1 MPLLP
6 AEPSVYPSSLFDDL
20 AVDGQSHLRWSAL
33 YVKARAEKAVARKL
47 LSHGLS
53 FFLPQHRQQWRSQGR
68 LRSSYLPLFPG
79 YVFLL
84 ADDDA
89 RIRVLETN
97 LVLRFLHVEDQEQLC
112 ADLARVHRLIEA
124 GLPLTPVER
133 LKPGTLV
140 EVTSGVLEG
149 TRGKIV
155 RQGRQLQ
162 FIVEVQFLQRGVA
175 LEIDGRFIRPVSE
188 ALAVAN

>member
-1 MPLLP
+1 
-6 AEPSVYPSSLFDDL
+6 FDDL
-20 AVDGQSHLRWSAL
+20 SVDGPSDLRWSAL

-47 LSHGLS
+47 RGHGLS
-53 FFLPQHRQQWRSQGR
+53 FFLPQYRQEWRSQGR

-79 YVFLL
+79 YVFLF
-84 ADDDA
+84 AVYA
-89 RIRVLETN
+89 SRIPVLETN
-97 LVLRFLHVEDQEQLC
+97 LVLRFLHVEDQEQLR
-112 ADLARVHRLIEA
+112 ADLSRVHRLIEA

-175 LEIDGRFIRPVSE
+175 LEIGGRFIRPVSE